1 MGRRPF
7 RGRHGI
13 SGPQPTFAALAK
25 AKASSWGTKR
35 AKAGQRVSRMD
46 AFPDEGGKK
55 LVESSD
61 DEMTTKGR
69 RASSSLAA
77 KVRAHAATKRSFP
90 ARTGLR
96 SPPAFDLPSGVDSVS
111 SVSSHSSDEEPDS
124 DDPDRESSKTRR
136 WNEKV
141 AAAKAK
147 SEARKRGK
155 GRQSQDDQEQDE
167 REKLRKARLAA
178 AEKRAKE
185 SRTIV
190 IDGTD
195 TEEER
200 EWQAMTDAK
209 GAVSSRAGK
218 CKAQGALGEKAKSTS
233 RSSTKGKGRTLGFS
247 SDKEEE
253 KDGDATME
261 VKASNRAILF
271 NPSSSASS
279 DSDEDLRK
287 SKAVSKVK
295 APRKPRKS
303 LAFSS
308 DSGADDGDDAAPA
321 PSPPG
326 PSSYAHLNLPSFTDP
341 RAALAKRKARELSDP
356 PTDAFSSS
364 GGSDAD
370 EGPNG
375 RIKGKGA
382 KKAGGGGDLGDEFA
396 KMERRMKLKKRKY
409 REERRPGYSNPRRN

>member
-1 MGRRPF
+1 MGKRPF

-61 DEMTTKGR
+61 DEMTTKGC

-77 KVRAHAATKRSFP
+77 KVRAHAATKRSSL

-96 SPPAFDLPSGVDSVS
+96 SPPAFDLPSGVDSIS

-124 DDPDRESSKTRR
+124 DDPDRESSKMRR
-136 WNEKV
+136 WKEKV
-141 AAAKAK
+141 AAANAK
-147 SEARKRGK
+147 SEARKKGQ
-155 GRQSQDDQEQDE
+155 GRQSKDDEEQDE
-167 REKLRKARLAA
+167 REKLRRARLAA

-200 EWQAMTDAK
+200 ERRAMTDAK
-209 GAVSSRAGK
+209 RAASSRAGK
-218 CKAQGALGEKAKSTS
+218 CEDQGALGEKAKSTS

-253 KDGDATME
+253 DDGDATME
-261 VKASNRAILF
+261 VKSNNRAILF
-271 NPSSSASS
+271 NPSSS

-295 APRKPRKS
+295 APRKPRKP
-303 LAFSS
+303 LTFSS
-308 DSGADDGDDAAPA
+308 DSDADDGNDAAPA

-382 KKAGGGGDLGDEFA
+382 KKGGGGGELGDEFA